1 MSRLIN
7 LLPWRAQRIKRR
19 ALLWTALFSVGL
31 AGIALGSGAWR
42 WYIHQHIVQV
52 RAMPPSEQQLQAQ
65 RDHTVRLRKRL
76 ETLTA
81 LHQQRLS
88 TLRHQQCLRDW
99 AQRLAQLA
107 AQLPDA
113 VWLSALR
120 FDADQLEI
128 TGKSLTMQASGEWA
142 GVIKTLPGI
151 RDVQQGATERDTD
164 AAWRFRWVLAVE
176 HDDAQTR

>member
-81 LHQQRLS
+81 LHSVCPRFATSNVCGIGRNGWRNSRRNCRMRSGLARCVS
-88 TLRHQQCLRDW
+88 TR
-99 AQRLAQLA
+99 
-107 AQLPDA
+107 
-113 VWLSALR
+113 VN
-120 FDADQLEI
+120 
-128 TGKSLTMQASGEWA
+128 
-142 GVIKTLPGI
+142 
-151 RDVQQGATERDTD
+151 
-164 AAWRFRWVLAVE
+164 WR
-176 HDDAQTR
+176 